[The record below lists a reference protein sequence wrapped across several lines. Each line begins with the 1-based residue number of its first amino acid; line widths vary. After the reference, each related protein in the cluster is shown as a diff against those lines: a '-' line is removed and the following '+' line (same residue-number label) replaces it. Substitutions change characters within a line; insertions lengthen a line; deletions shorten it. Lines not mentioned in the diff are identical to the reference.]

1 MKRNILLLSVL
12 APLLLNA
19 CDKKTSEK
27 PFIPDPVKLPAVIF
41 PADPLP
47 EDTLPSGHPPI
58 NNDQASSD
66 ESDVDLTQNATV
78 ISTIDIPQFT
88 YIEVKQNNQTRW
100 LASRTVALKKGDSIQ
115 FDHGETVEDF
125 NSKALHRTFASITF
139 INRATVVKNK

>member
-12 APLLLNA
+12 VLFLLNA
-19 CDKKTSEK
+19 CDKKTSDK
-27 PFIPDPVKLPAVIF
+27 PFLPDPVKLPAVIF
-41 PADPLP
+41 PAD
-47 EDTLPSGHPPI
+47 TLPSGHPPI
-58 NNDQASSD
+58 NNDQTSSD

-100 LASRTVALKKGDSIQ
+100 LASRTVAMKKGDTIQ
-115 FDHGETVEDF
+115 FDQGETVEDF
-125 NSKALHRTFASITF
+125 NSKALHRTFPSITF